1 MTRKFPYLCS
11 PIQIGNVIFRNRML
25 SAPTGGTDITP
36 EGSVGRRTVAYYE
49 HRAKG
54 GAAAVTLAEL
64 VVDPK
69 TDPSRMFI
77 LDDEIPGSLHS
88 FAYAADAIKRHCAV
102 PCIEFSHGGRFAAFA
117 ERDKPIA
124 RLGPSAGQEDGGIQI
139 VELSTGQIQD
149 IIKAYGHVAGLS
161 KRAGFEMIMVHGGHV
176 WLINQ
181 FFSTVFNQRTDVYG
195 GSLENRCRFAI
206 EVLESIRAAVGPGF
220 PIEFRLSAIESV
232 AGGYGVDTAVE
243 IAKIIEP
250 YIDILHVSAG
260 SHHINFSVTHP
271 SMFAPHGVNL
281 HLAEEIKKHVKV
293 PVSLVGAMGD
303 PYKMEE
309 ILASGKADMISMARS
324 LLVDPYLPRKIM
336 ENREDEIIKCLY
348 CYSCNFE
355 RGKTKTRR
363 CALNPI
369 LGREIE
375 GFEVQPARKPRKVM
389 VAGGGP
395 GGLEAALIS
404 AQRGHKTILCEKT
417 GRLGGIPNCE
427 EGVPFKE
434 PMFNFAKTM
443 ERLLRKEDVEIRL
456 NTLVTSEYV
465 EKENVDVL
473 ICALGSEPI
482 TPPIPGIDGK
492 NVIIINDLPSRRA
505 ELGQKIV
512 VLGGGQAGCET
523 AIHLTNEG
531 KTVVLVEMQNALA
544 PDANDIQNGVLL
556 DKLNEVKV
564 EIKLGCM
571 GVKITDEGLI
581 CVDPQGKEKLLPADN
596 IILATG
602 QRARREEANALL
614 DAAPLVVQIGDCV
627 APKDMMTAVYQGY
640 HAALDI

>member
-1 MTRKFPYLCS
+1 MTRKFPHLCS
-11 PIQIGNVIFRNRML
+11 PIQVGNVTFRNRML

-69 TDPSRMFI
+69 TDPSQMFI
-77 LDDEIPGSLHS
+77 LDNDIQGSLHS
-88 FAYAADAIKRHCAV
+88 FAYAADAIKRHGAV

-117 ERDKPIA
+117 ERDKPIT
-124 RLGPSAGQEDGGIQI
+124 RYGPSAGVEEPGIKI
-139 VELSTGQIQD
+139 EELSVGMIRE
-149 IIKAYGHVAGLS
+149 IVKAYGRSAALA

-181 FFSTVFNQRTDVYG
+181 FLSPVFNHRTDAYG
-195 GSLENRCRFAI
+195 GNIEKCCRFAI
-206 EVLESIRAAVGPGF
+206 EVLEEIRAAVGPGF
-220 PIEFRLSAIESV
+220 PIEFRLSAVEAV
-232 AGGYGVDTAVE
+232 DGGYGLETSVE

-260 SHHINFSVTHP
+260 SHHINFTVTHP
-271 SMFAPHGVNL
+271 SMFAPHGVNVPY
-281 HLAEEIKKHVKV
+281 AAEIKKHVKV
-293 PVSLVGAMGD
+293 PVTVVGALGD
-303 PYKMEE
+303 PVKMEE
-309 ILASGKADMISMARS
+309 ILASGQADMISMART
-324 LLVDPYLPRKIM
+324 LLVDPYFPRKVM

-348 CYSCNFE
+348 CFSCNVE

-369 LGREIE
+369 VGREIE
-375 GFEVQPARKPRKVM
+375 GFEIQPARNPRKVM

-395 GGLEAALIS
+395 AGLEAALIA

-427 EGVPFKE
+427 EGVRFKE
-434 PMFNFAKTM
+434 PMYNFAKTM
-443 ERLLRKEDVEIRL
+443 ERLLQKEDVEIRL
-456 NTLVTSEYV
+456 NTPVTPAYAES
-465 EKENVDVL
+465 ENVDVL

-482 TPPIPGIDGK
+482 TLPIPGIDGK
-492 NVIIINDLPSRRA
+492 NVILINDLPAHRA
-505 ELGQKIV
+505 ELGQKII

-531 KTVVLVEMQNALA
+531 KTVILVEMQNTLA
-544 PDANDIQNGVLL
+544 PDANEIQHGVLL
-556 DKLNEVKV
+556 DKLGQEKV
-564 EIKLGCM
+564 EIKLGYK
-571 GVKITDEGLI
+571 GVRITDKGLY
-581 CVDPQGKEKLLPADN
+581 CLNPQGVEELLPADN

-602 QRARREEANALL
+602 QRSRRKEADSLL
-614 DAAPLVVQIGDCV
+614 NAAPLVVQIGDCV
-627 APKDMMTAVYQGY
+627 TPKDIMTAVYQGY